1 MIHQPSGGAGGQTA
15 DIAIAAREI
24 LRWRKTLN
32 EALSRHTGK
41 PAEQIEKDSDRDYY
55 LSASEAKDYGIV
67 DHVVASTREA
77 QAVVQ
82 PVVAQPAGVLPAA
95 SPDVEGEPLQPRLA
109 GI

>member
-15 DIAIAAREI
+15 DVAIAAREI

-41 PAEQIEKDSDRDYY
+41 AAEQIEKDSDRDYY
-55 LSASEAKDYGIV
+55 LSAPEAKEYGIV

-77 QAVVQ
+77 QAVVK
-82 PVVAQPAGVLPAA
+82 PAA
-95 SPDVEGEPLQPRLA
+95 
-109 GI
+109 